1 MRRAFLRLFPVVFV
15 LALLL
20 APAGPAAELTIH
32 CIDVDQGDATLLVG
46 PDGTAM
52 LIDAGKTGMGY
63 STVIPLLNSL
73 GITHLDAMVASHYH
87 EDHVGGL
94 DEVAN
99 GGFFPDAAYDRGT
112 YGGTPGTS
120 AYSQYASAIA
130 SVRRTIAAGD
140 VIDLGGGATATCVV
154 VNGYLLGGGQVNISG
169 SAQFENSASVGLLI
183 EYGDF
188 QYLTMGDLT
197 GGGYSTTD
205 VEGPVGNIV
214 GDIEVLRVSHHGSS
228 TSSDLSFIQSITPD
242 VALISVG
249 ADNAYGHPTNTT
261 LNNLNRSSSSIPVLQ
276 TTRGIGNLGGVNM
289 DATFS
294 IHTDGTA
301 CRVERSGLSM
311 RFVTDEAAALQPGP
325 GDLIVS
331 EYMNNPSKVSDSYGE
346 YVEIF
351 NPTTE
356 DYSLEGVEFRDTG
369 GDSFVFGGS
378 VLVAAGERFVYGA
391 CGHQDM
397 NGGFD
402 ASAVWPYQ
410 EFFLGNASDEIIL
423 EHGSSVLDG
432 VYYDDGATYPD
443 PSGRSVERIDFLGS
457 TQGSNFAEAQALFGD
472 GDRGTPGA
480 KNSVDATDFRPV
492 LVERGNLV
500 PGGELSFTFHAYSD
514 ELLTGFAGLSYKDSP
529 GITQNGVYIPLRWD
543 GLFQFSMKQGGLFA
557 DLDGFGK
564 GSALLDIPNDP
575 GLTGLSFFAAL
586 VVLVPPRDV
595 RDAQDAA
602 VPLHIN

>member
-1 MRRAFLRLFPVVFV
+1 MRRTFLRLGLAVFFI
-15 LALLL
+15 ALLIV
-20 APAGPAAELTIH
+20 PAGLAAELTVY
-32 CIDVDQGDATLLVG
+32 CIDVDQGDATLVVG

-52 LIDAGKTGMGY
+52 LIDAGMTGMGY
-63 STVIPLLNSL
+63 STVRPLLNSL
-73 GITHLDAMVASHYH
+73 GITHLDVMVASHYH
-87 EDHVGGL
+87 DDHIGGL

-99 GGFFPDAAYDRGT
+99 GGFFPDTAYDRGT
-112 YGGTPGTS
+112 FGGTPGTS
-120 AYSQYASAIA
+120 AYSQYASAVA
-130 SVRRTIAAGD
+130 SVRLTIAPGD
-140 VIDLGGGATATCVV
+140 VIALGGGATATCVV
-154 VNGYLLGGGQVNISG
+154 VNGYLLGGGTVDISG
-169 SAQFENSASVGLLI
+169 SDQYENSASVGLLI

-197 GGGYSTTD
+197 GGGYNTTD

-214 GDIEVLRVSHHGSS
+214 GDVEVLRVSHHGSS
-228 TSSDLSFIQSITPD
+228 TSSYPSFIQSVTPD

-249 ADNAYGHPTNTT
+249 ADNPYGHPTNTT
-261 LNNLNRSSSSIPVLQ
+261 LNNLNRSSSSIPILQ

-289 DATFS
+289 NDTFS
-294 IHTDGTA
+294 IHSDGTA
-301 CRVERSGLSM
+301 CRVERSGLFM
-311 RFVTDEAAALQPGP
+311 RFVTDEANALAPGP

-356 DYSLEGVEFRDTG
+356 DYSLEGVEIRDSG
-369 GDSFVFGGS
+369 GDSFVIGGS
-378 VLVAAGERFVYGA
+378 VLAAAGERFVYGV

-423 EHGSSVLDG
+423 ERGTTVLDG
-432 VYYDDGATYPD
+432 VHYDDGATYPD
-443 PSGRSVERIDFLGS
+443 PSGRSVERIDFLGA
-457 TQGSNFAEAQALFGD
+457 TQGANFAEALAVFGD

-480 KNSVDATDFRPV
+480 KNSVDATDFRP
-492 LVERGNLV
+492 LLMERGSLV
-500 PGGELSFTFHAYSD
+500 PGGDLSFTFHAYSD
-514 ELLTGFAGLSYKDSP
+514 ELLVGFAALSNQNSP
-529 GITQNGVYIPLRWD
+529 GFTHNGVYIPLKYD
-543 GLFQFSMKQGGLFA
+543 GLFQFSTRQSGLFG

-564 GSALLDIPNDP
+564 GSAHLAIPNDP
-575 GLTGLSFFAAL
+575 GLSGMSFYAAL
-586 VVLVPPRDV
+586 IVLVPPRDA

-602 VPLHIN
+602 LLLHIN